1 MEEGGIFLQN
11 IYAVVII
18 IFCIFLQS
26 FSYAVIFRALYLVYK
41 LFGEAISLKSI
52 NNIKYFIHRF
62 LMFILICVGRRFC
75 FEFERTK
82 VFD

>member
-11 IYAVVII
+11 IYTVDFI
-18 IFCIFLQS
+18 IFRIFSQG
-26 FSYAVIFRALYLVYK
+26 FAYATIFRALYLVYK
-41 LFGEAISLKSI
+41 LFGEAISLKSK